1 MTTTDITAKM
11 AIRLA
16 RGFRQNWA
24 LAIPK
29 SSPWDLDTFGR
40 YSAPARRAPSYDN
53 ADGVITHTTP
63 GMTWTLDARG
73 DIEVEL
79 HGEKKTPAWVQ
90 ATRFGDYLTGTYV
103 IQATCANWKAL
114 SENELW
120 RIDVACSSLACGPW
134 KPLHELPPVRVLA
147 ALGWP
152 QGRMTITFSPGAVET
167 DSDELAARL
176 EGFRVA
182 GGFERWEQF
191 RIGKRVCK

>member
-1 MTTTDITAKM
+1 MTTTDTVARM

-16 RGFRQNWA
+16 RGYGQSWA
-24 LAIPK
+24 KAIPK
-29 SSPWDLDTFGR
+29 SAPWDLDTFGL
-40 YSAPARRAPSYDN
+40 YSAAARRAPHYDH
-53 ADGVITHTTP
+53 AEGTIAHRTS
-63 GMTWTLDARG
+63 GMTWTLDPRG

-79 HGEKKTPAWVQ
+79 HGLQKTPAWVQ
-90 ATRFGDYLTGTYV
+90 ATRFGDHITGVYV

-134 KPLHELPPVRVLA
+134 KPIHALPPVRVLA
-147 ALGWP
+147 ALGFP
-152 QGRMTITFSPGAVET
+152 PGRMTLTFAPNVIET
-167 DSDELAARL
+167 DSDDYAVRL

-191 RIGKRVCK
+191 RVGKRVTK

>member
-1 MTTTDITAKM
+1 MTQYDTIARM

-16 RGFRQNWA
+16 RGYGQAWA
-24 LAIPK
+24 RAIPK
-29 SSPWDLDTFGR
+29 SAPWDLDTFGL
-40 YSAPARRAPSYDN
+40 YSAPARRAPSYDH
-53 ADGVITHTTP
+53 ATGVISHRTK

-79 HGEKKTPAWVQ
+79 HGEGKTPAWVE
-90 ATRFGDYLTGTYV
+90 ATRFGDFNTGVYA
-103 IQATCANWKAL
+103 IKATRADWHAL

-120 RIDVACSSLACGPW
+120 RIDVACSSLACGEWRPI
-134 KPLHELPPVRVLA
+134 HDLPPVRVLA

-152 QGRMTITFSPGAVET
+152 RGRMTLTFSPGVVET
-167 DSDELAARL
+167 DSADFAVRL

-191 RIGKRVCK
+191 RVGKRVCK